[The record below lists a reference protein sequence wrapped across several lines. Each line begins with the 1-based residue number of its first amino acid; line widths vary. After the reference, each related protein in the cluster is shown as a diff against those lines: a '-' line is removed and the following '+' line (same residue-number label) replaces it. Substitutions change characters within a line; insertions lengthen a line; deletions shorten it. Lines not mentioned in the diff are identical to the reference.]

1 MSTSTSPTRVRD
13 GSPELVCKRTDD
25 GDDGDGGE
33 VTFFERDV
41 DPDERTTRWIT
52 VRESDCVSR
61 DEWR

>member
-1 MSTSTSPTRVRD
+1 MSTSTSSARVRD
-13 GSPELVCKRTDD
+13 GSPELVCKRTD
-25 GDDGDGGE
+25 GDDGGE

-52 VRESDCVSR
+52 VRESDCVPR

>member
-13 GSPELVCKRTDD
+13 GSPELVCKRTA
-25 GDDGDGGE
+25 GDDGGE
-33 VTFFERDV
+33 VTFFEPDV

>member
-1 MSTSTSPTRVRD
+1 MSTSTSSARARD

-25 GDDGDGGE
+25 GDGDGE

-52 VRESDCVSR
+52 VRESDCVPR